1 MLHKL
6 AKRYAYFPHSGFTA
20 ECGKER
26 TDFFVFIFNRCP
38 SPSRLIKLYKT
49 ALIML
54 STIHSFHVI
63 LLCLRLPAAGLR
75 VVLANCLTPLVNGY
89 FTLATES
96 HSDDGCPHCLEHLV
110 FLGSEQYPY
119 KGVLDALAT
128 RCLCN
133 GTNAWT
139 ATDHTVRAACD
150 IESNENIS
158 VFCTSLA

>member
-1 MLHKL
+1 MHT
-6 AKRYAYFPHSGFTA
+6 S
-20 ECGKER
+20 
-26 TDFFVFIFNRCP
+26 
-38 SPSRLIKLYKT
+38 
-49 ALIML
+49 
-54 STIHSFHVI
+54 IHSIHAPS
-63 LLCLRLPAAGLR
+63 LNPRLPTAGLR
-75 VVLANCLTPLVNGY
+75 VVLANCITPLVNGY

-139 ATDHTVRAACD
+139 ATDHTVRGA
-150 IESNENIS
+150 
-158 VFCTSLA
+158 F